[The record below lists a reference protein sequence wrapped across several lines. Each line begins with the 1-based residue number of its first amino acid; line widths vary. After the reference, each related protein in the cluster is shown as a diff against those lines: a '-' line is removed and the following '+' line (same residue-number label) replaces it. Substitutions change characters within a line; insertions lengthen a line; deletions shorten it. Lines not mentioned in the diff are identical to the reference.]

1 MYIKGKGHSRETA
14 GPLINQKGIKLRVNQ
29 KMAGLMDELLKN
41 KLFLIGIKLI
51 DTIFVERSENLAK

>member
-1 MYIKGKGHSRETA
+1 
-14 GPLINQKGIKLRVNQ
+14 
-29 KMAGLMDELLKN
+29 MAGLMDELLKK